1 MLASIPKPDP
11 YAPPIP
17 ETEETFDWGGRLS
30 LDMIRQHTKT
40 GDTVTVTDEQ
50 LILYRAAA
58 IEAAQLYTGFL
69 LTGQRTVTEP
79 IQGPPRSR
87 PGKWTYKYTLKY
99 PVADGM
105 VYLYGAARH
114 TFMVPPGSRVID
126 VPIRTG
132 YLDLSNCCDPC
143 SSHFMNA
150 GMMAAYLAGFS
161 SPAAV
166 PTSVVLGCLQYIA
179 WVVEHP
185 GDELLTMRNKEMS
198 FSSTGIQGSNNIAL
212 VSGAL
217 ETWRVFELEA

>member
-1 MLASIPKPDP
+1 
-11 YAPPIP
+11 
-17 ETEETFDWGGRLS
+17 
-30 LDMIRQHTKT
+30 
-40 GDTVTVTDEQ
+40 
-50 LILYRAAA
+50 
-58 IEAAQLYTGFL
+58 
-69 LTGQRTVTEP
+69 
-79 IQGPPRSR
+79 
-87 PGKWTYKYTLKY
+87 
-99 PVADGM
+99 
-105 VYLYGAARH
+105 
-114 TFMVPPGSRVID
+114 
-126 VPIRTG
+126 
-132 YLDLSNCCDPC
+132 
-143 SSHFMNA
+143 MNA